1 MTGSSSIHEQ
11 VMLQSN
17 SMQLEYR
24 VLPLI
29 YSDLEELETYL
40 NAMGRKRWELCGING
55 RDFIFKRIVKNEKET
70 QGPIKTEEKS

>member
-1 MTGSSSIHEQ
+1 MTDSSSIHKQ

-17 SMQLEYR
+17 NMQVEYR
-24 VLPLI
+24 VLPLV

-40 NAMGRKRWELCGING
+40 NAMGKKKWELCGING

-70 QGPIKTEEKS
+70 QRSIKTEKES